1 MATHLELLLAQRAAA
16 TADLAEQRA
25 VLRKARRQERQ
36 TAAAQA
42 RHWQLDSHQR
52 HVAVVAYVF
61 AGYMPEAA
69 ARFLAVDAER
79 RRWPPK
85 PEEELWRLVEEVFLE
100 TSVAELSHLCDTER
114 PGEPT
119 ATVTAVRYVE
129 EWRLVVWARR
139 RCEPPVGAAPT
150 TAAVLRQAEANR
162 LRVPM
167 AIRPP
172 SLGLECDV
180 RARLWASRWRERWEG
195 HFGEVPV
202 RPPFTPE
209 EGRPKV
215 LCICCGHVR
224 GLAVVLGDQIFGMS
238 LGWNLNEGRPSVH
251 KGRGG
256 AGRRAGSTH
265 LSLGSSTQPLVKT

>member
-129 EWRLVVWARR
+129 EWRLVVWVRR
-139 RCEPPVGAAPT
+139 R
-150 TAAVLRQAEANR
+150 
-162 LRVPM
+162 
-167 AIRPP
+167 
-172 SLGLECDV
+172 
-180 RARLWASRWRERWEG
+180 
-195 HFGEVPV
+195 
-202 RPPFTPE
+202 
-209 EGRPKV
+209 
-215 LCICCGHVR
+215 
-224 GLAVVLGDQIFGMS
+224 
-238 LGWNLNEGRPSVH
+238 
-251 KGRGG
+251 
-256 AGRRAGSTH
+256 
-265 LSLGSSTQPLVKT
+265 